1 MKINSFN
8 INIIRNIIYIMNEA
22 DFIQEIMKQAN
33 LSEDQGDIV
42 NQIFQ
47 ENFIAGNKNKEVIVN
62 LLAEKLGVD
71 KAQADQIYTIAAGI
85 LASGI
90 LDKIKGLFKR

>member
-1 MKINSFN
+1 
-8 INIIRNIIYIMNEA
+8 MNEA

-47 ENFIAGNKNKEVIVN
+47 ENFIAGNKNKETIVN

-71 KAQADQIYTIAAGI
+71 KAQADQIYNIAAGL

-90 LDKIKGLFKR
+90 LDKIKALFKR

>member
-1 MKINSFN
+1 
-8 INIIRNIIYIMNEA
+8 MNES
-22 DFIQEIMKQAN
+22 DFIQAIMQEAN

-47 ENFIAGNKNKEVIVN
+47 KNFIAGNKNKETIVN

-71 KAQADQIYTIAAGI
+71 KAQADQIYNIAAGL

>member
-1 MKINSFN
+1 
-8 INIIRNIIYIMNEA
+8 MNES
-22 DFIQEIMKQAN
+22 DFIQAIMEEAN

-47 ENFIAGNKNKEVIVN
+47 KNFIAGNKNKETIVN

-71 KAQADQIYTIAAGI
+71 KAQADQIYNIAAGL